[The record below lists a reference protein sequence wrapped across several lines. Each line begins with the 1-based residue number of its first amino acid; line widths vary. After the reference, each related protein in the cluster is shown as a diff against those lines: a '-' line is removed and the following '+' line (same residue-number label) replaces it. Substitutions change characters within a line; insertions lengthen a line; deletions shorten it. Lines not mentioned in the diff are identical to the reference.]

1 MVYEFI
7 EDFLFVMWYYNEI
20 ELEIVRGWYVV
31 GIYFYVDD
39 IVVLKE
45 VFIIIFFLSFLVNNE
60 VRLDIIGLYLQL
72 FKRSFKLVDDFYN
85 LFEVMFKEGYLLVY
99 YFQI

>member
-39 IVVLKE
+39 IAVLKE

-72 FKRSFKLVDDFYN
+72 FKRSFKLVDDVYN

>member
-1 MVYEFI
+1 MIKYFLVELDVGVGSMVYEFI

-39 IVVLKE
+39 IAVLKE

-60 VRLDIIGLYLQL
+60 VRLDIIGLYL
-72 FKRSFKLVDDFYN
+72 
-85 LFEVMFKEGYLLVY
+85 
-99 YFQI
+99 